1 MGGDSDVLM
10 RLRPVTFRYREDAV
24 GPEESQT
31 TQYGL
36 IAEEVAEV
44 APELV
49 APDAE
54 GRPYSVKY
62 HELPALLLNEL
73 QEQER
78 VIAEQRGVIA
88 ALAARVER
96 LEAR

>member
-1 MGGDSDVLM
+1 M
-10 RLRPVTFRYREDAV
+10 
-24 GPEESQT
+24 
-31 TQYGL
+31 
-36 IAEEVAEV
+36 AEV

-49 APDAE
+49 APDLD
-54 GRPYSVKY
+54 GKPYSVKY

-78 VIAEQRGVIA
+78 TIAEQRAVIA
-88 ALAARVER
+88 ALAERVER

>member
-1 MGGDSDVLM
+1 VLM

-24 GPEESQT
+24 GADEAKT

-49 APDAE
+49 APDLD
-54 GRPYSVKY
+54 GKPYSVKY
-62 HELPALLLNEL
+62 HELPALLLAQNQAQQRTIDEL
-73 QEQER
+73 R
-78 VIAEQRGVIA
+78 ARIARLEA
-88 ALAARVER
+88 ER
-96 LEAR
+96 LERAK

>member
-1 MGGDSDVLM
+1 
-10 RLRPVTFRYREDAV
+10 
-24 GPEESQT
+24 
-31 TQYGL
+31 
-36 IAEEVAEV
+36 VAEV

-49 APDAE
+49 APDLD
-54 GRPYSVKY
+54 GKPYSVKY

-78 VIAEQRGVIA
+78 TIAEQRAVIA
-88 ALAARVER
+88 ALAERVER